1 MTYFES
7 EEPSSTSLSDRRRI
21 RAVGFAVFALFIALV
36 ARLYTLQVLQAS
48 TYKSLANQ
56 NRTRVVVTEPPRG
69 LIVDRNENLLVGNQ
83 VVESITVQQS
93 SVVKYPQVLSNL
105 ANLLNIPLA
114 QIQSSYN
121 NPQTSPYAP
130 IPVAYNVSKDKIIY
144 IREHPNQF
152 PGVASSLG
160 TQPVYPEG
168 STASQV
174 LGYVRQIS
182 SAQLAQYAAQGYQAG
197 DQVGQAGI
205 EASYEKDLRGVPGTK
220 TLEVNYANK
229 VVATLSNKPP
239 QPGNNVVLN
248 MDLGLQQY
256 AEKALANQITTLS
269 HTYDPT
275 RGRYFTNL
283 SGAVVVEDVN
293 TGAILAMASYPT
305 YNPSVWVGNISQ
317 STYNSI
323 TSPASGDP
331 TLNRAIDGLYT
342 PGSTF
347 KLATSSAA
355 LNSGLISPYFY
366 YDDTGIFNIPNC
378 KSGAGLCSFHNSGNE
393 RLGTINVTTALT
405 ASDDVFFY
413 NLGYLFYANSNKY
426 GQTPI
431 QDMANRYGFGKL
443 TGVDLP
449 GEAAG
454 MVDSQ
459 ALRVSL
465 HNQYPQAY
473 PYDTWYTADQ
483 VEMAFGQGETVVT
496 PLQMAN
502 AYATFANGG
511 TRYVPEM
518 VAGIVNQNGK
528 LVRQIKPQVAATV
541 KLSPTDR
548 NAIMQGF
555 EGVISSP
562 MGTAYGAFQGF
573 PLSKYPLAGKTGT
586 ASVNGFEPNAW
597 FVAFGPTTAPKYS
610 VAVVIDHGGFGASGA
625 APVVRSMFEYLMAH
639 PISSPVFS
647 TPHIPAGATTYARYG
662 VTPSNSTSST
672 STTTP
677 SGSTTTT
684 AKG

>member
-1 MTYFES
+1 MTFFDS

-69 LIVDRNENLLVGNQ
+69 LVVDRNENLLVGNQ
-83 VVESITVQQS
+83 VVESITVQQA
-93 SVVKYPQVLSNL
+93 SVLKYPQVLSNL
-105 ANLLNIPLA
+105 AKLLNIPLA
-114 QIQSSYN
+114 QVQASYN

-144 IREHPNQF
+144 VKEHPNLF

-182 SAQLAQYAAQGYQAG
+182 SSQLAQYAAQGYQAG

-205 EASYEKDLRGVPGTK
+205 EASYEKDLRGVPGKK

-229 VVATLSNKPP
+229 VVATLSNVPA

-248 MDLGLQQY
+248 MDLGLQKY
-256 AEKALANQITTLS
+256 AESALANQISTLQ

-275 RGRYFTNL
+275 RGKYFTNL
-283 SGAVVVEDVN
+283 SGAVVVEDVTN
-293 TGAILAMASYPT
+293 GAVLAMASYPT
-305 YNPSVWVGNISQ
+305 YDPSVWVGNISQ

-323 TSPASGDP
+323 TSPTSGDP

-355 LNSGLISPYFY
+355 LSSGLISPYFY
-366 YDDTGIFNIPNC
+366 YNDTGIFNIPNC
-378 KSGAGLCSFHNSGNE
+378 KSGAGLCSFHNSGGE

-413 NLGYLFYANSNKY
+413 NLGYMFYANTNKF
-426 GQTPI
+426 GPTPI
-431 QDMANRYGFGKL
+431 QNMANRYGFGQV

-459 ALRVSL
+459 SLRIAL

-473 PYDTWYTADQ
+473 PYDSWYTADQ

-511 TRYVPEM
+511 TRYVPQM
-518 VAGIVNQNGK
+518 VAGIVSQNGQ
-528 LVRQIKPQVAATV
+528 LVRKIKPQVATTV
-541 KLSPTDR
+541 ILPQADR
-548 NAIMQGF
+548 NAIMAGL
-555 EGVISSP
+555 EGVISNPS
-562 MGTAYGAFQGF
+562 GTAYGAFQGF
-573 PLSKYPLAGKTGT
+573 PLSTYPLAGKTGT

-597 FVAFGPTTAPKYS
+597 FVAFGPTTSPKYV
-610 VAVVIDHGGFGASGA
+610 VAVVVDHGGFGASAA
-625 APVVRSMFEYLMAH
+625 APIVRSMFTYLMSH
-639 PISSPVFS
+639 PISSPTFS

-662 VTPSNSTSST
+662 VSSSTTTSTTIASASST
-672 STTTP
+672 STTN
-677 SGSTTTT
+677 G
-684 AKG
+684 

>member
-1 MTYFES
+1 MTFFDS
-7 EEPSSTSLSDRRRI
+7 DEPSSTSLSDRRRI
-21 RAVGFAVFALFIALV
+21 RAVGFAVFALFIALI
-36 ARLYTLQVLQAS
+36 ARLYTLQVLQSS
-48 TYKSLANQ
+48 TFTSLANQ
-56 NRTRVVVTEPPRG
+56 NRTRVVITEPPRG

-83 VVESITVQQS
+83 VIESITVQQS
-93 SVVKYPQVLSNL
+93 AVQKDPKVLSNL
-105 ANLLNIPLA
+105 STLLNTPLS
-114 QIQSSYN
+114 QIQAAYN

-130 IPVAYNVSKDKIIY
+130 IPIAYNVSKAKIIY
-144 IREHPNQF
+144 IREHPELF

-182 SAQLAQYAAQGYQAG
+182 SSQLAQYASQGYQAG

-205 EASYEKDLRGVPGTK
+205 EASYQKDLRGVPGKK

-229 VVATLSNKPP
+229 VVATLSNQPP

-248 MDLGLQQY
+248 MDLGLQKY
-256 AEKALANQITTLS
+256 AESSLANEISTLS

-275 RGRYFTNL
+275 RRRYFTNL

-293 TGAILAMASYPT
+293 TGAVLAMASYPT

-323 TSPASGDP
+323 TSPASGIP

-366 YDDTGIFNIPNC
+366 YNDTGIFNIPNC
-378 KSGAGLCSFHNSGNE
+378 KSGAGLCSFHNSGGE
-393 RLGTINVTTALT
+393 RLGTINITTALT

-413 NLGYLFYANSNKY
+413 NLGYMFYSNMNKY

-431 QDMANRYGFGKL
+431 QNMANRYGFGKV

-454 MVDSQ
+454 LVDSQ
-459 ALRVSL
+459 SLRIAL
-465 HNQYPQAY
+465 HNKYPQAY

-483 VEMAFGQGETVVT
+483 IEMAFGQGETVVT

-511 TRYVPEM
+511 TRYVPQM
-518 VAGIVNQNGK
+518 VAGIVNQDGH
-528 LVRQIKPQVAATV
+528 LVRRVKPQVATTV
-541 KLSPTDR
+541 KLSPLDR
-548 NAIMQGF
+548 STIMAGL
-555 EGVISSP
+555 EGVISNPS
-562 MGTAYGAFQGF
+562 GTAYGAFQGF

-597 FVAFGPTTAPKYS
+597 FVAFGPTTAPKYVVS
-610 VAVVIDHGGFGASGA
+610 VVIDHGGFGASAA
-625 APVVRSMFEYLMAH
+625 APVARRMFEYLMAH
-639 PISSPVFS
+639 PISPPVFS

-662 VTPSNSTSST
+662 VSSSTTTSTTTAKSSTSST
-672 STTTP
+672 
-677 SGSTTTT
+677 T
-684 AKG
+684 AG